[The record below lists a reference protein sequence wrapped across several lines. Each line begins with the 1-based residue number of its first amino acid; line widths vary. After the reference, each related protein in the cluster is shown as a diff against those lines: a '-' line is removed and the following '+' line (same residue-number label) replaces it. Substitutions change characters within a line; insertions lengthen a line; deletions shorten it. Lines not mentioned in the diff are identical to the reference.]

1 MKRNFESGAQKRKKV
16 KKEELFIKNLKN
28 INSYFQTTNTST
40 ENSTDVTTL
49 SVNLDSSVS
58 NSSSILP
65 VDQNDN
71 TETVISYSDNDNG
84 SKEQSTDP
92 PLEPH
97 VLEIGPSTSNTPN
110 YIESN
115 YTDDRINDNGQSA
128 IPHISDSQ
136 LNEPSSDPALW
147 ELFRGSRNALQEY
160 WIKNGFT
167 KCQNFDIHADYKA
180 SVRNYES
187 IEGNKKINR
196 PRKLQNSYFYRE
208 LQNGE
213 KVKREWVLYSPS
225 QGKIFCFFCKLLNES
240 DTSFTTGFN
249 DWKHG
254 LKSISDHENSSEHRK
269 NLYTYIRRTKVVG
282 RIDTELQLQL
292 NEERNYWIEVF
303 RRIVAVIK
311 FLASRGLPFRGSNEI
326 FGSNRNGNYLG
337 MLELI
342 SEFDPFLRE
351 HIKKFGNSG
360 RGKTSFLSST
370 ICEELIEI
378 MGKKVFM
385 GIIAEIR
392 QAKYYSI
399 SIDSTPDVS
408 HVDQLTF
415 IIRYC
420 KNGKSVERFLKF
432 IPIYGHDAEN
442 LCEVVIKFLNE
453 NDISI
458 SNCRG
463 QSYDNA
469 ANMAGRYNGLQAR
482 INDINS
488 LAFFIPCSAHSLNLV
503 GVQAAQSTEEV
514 CKYFDFVQ
522 NLYTF
527 FSASTHRWAVLIRAL
542 ATLGPRQKVVKNL
555 SDTRWSARAD
565 AVFALNNGYKPIKT
579 ALETLITAENESEE
593 TKTRATGLK
602 KNMERLETVFLTIFW
617 NDVLMRLNKT
627 NKMLQKTTLTLSVA
641 VKMLKS
647 LTLYISEKRNK
658 FDWYEKRANEIAPNS
673 VYKDINKR
681 IKKRSTRL
689 TYFDNTDTP
698 DPDVILEGSEKFKIE
713 TFLPVI
719 DTLLNNLTKRSK
731 AYENIFEIF
740 GFLEILTDV
749 NEQTLTNSC
758 THFAS
763 IYNKDVNE
771 TELISECFHLRAYLK
786 NELKINSHLL
796 QKEKFSTEKEEF
808 KDGTKDIEGQE
819 KIKKQE
825 EEMSE
830 SERTTDRESDSDQ
843 EADLN
848 EEKSENASIQKLN
861 LKSLYYYLYENHL
874 FEAFPNVEIALRI
887 HLCMMISNA
896 TGERSFS
903 KLKLIKNV
911 LRNTMTE
918 GRLNNLSIIS
928 IENEFFKTLN
938 FNDVIQDFA
947 NKKLRRRLVH

>member
-1 MKRNFESGAQKRKKV
+1 
-16 KKEELFIKNLKN
+16 
-28 INSYFQTTNTST
+28 
-40 ENSTDVTTL
+40 
-49 SVNLDSSVS
+49 
-58 NSSSILP
+58 
-65 VDQNDN
+65 
-71 TETVISYSDNDNG
+71 
-84 SKEQSTDP
+84 
-92 PLEPH
+92 
-97 VLEIGPSTSNTPN
+97 
-110 YIESN
+110 
-115 YTDDRINDNGQSA
+115 
-128 IPHISDSQ
+128 
-136 LNEPSSDPALW
+136 
-147 ELFRGSRNALQEY
+147 
-160 WIKNGFT
+160 
-167 KCQNFDIHADYKA
+167 
-180 SVRNYES
+180 
-187 IEGNKKINR
+187 
-196 PRKLQNSYFYRE
+196 
-208 LQNGE
+208 
-213 KVKREWVLYSPS
+213 
-225 QGKIFCFFCKLLNES
+225 FCKLFNES
-240 DTSFTTGFN
+240 DSSFTTGFN

-292 NEERNYWIEVF
+292 NEKRNYWIEVF

-360 RGKTSFLSST
+360 RGKASFLSST

-385 GIIAEIR
+385 GIIAEVR

-503 GVQAAQSTEEV
+503 GVQAAESTKEV

-565 AVFALNNGYKPIKT
+565 AVFALNNGYEPIKT
-579 ALETLITAENESEE
+579 ALESLITAENESEE
-593 TKTRATGLK
+593 TKTRATGFK
-602 KNMERLETVFLTIFW
+602 KNMEKLETVFLTIFW
-617 NDVLMRLNKT
+617 NDVLIRLNKT

-647 LTLYISEKRNK
+647 LTLYISEKRN
-658 FDWYEKRANEIAPNS
+658 
-673 VYKDINKR
+673 
-681 IKKRSTRL
+681 
-689 TYFDNTDTP
+689 
-698 DPDVILEGSEKFKIE
+698 
-713 TFLPVI
+713 
-719 DTLLNNLTKRSK
+719 
-731 AYENIFEIF
+731 
-740 GFLEILTDV
+740 
-749 NEQTLTNSC
+749 
-758 THFAS
+758 
-763 IYNKDVNE
+763 
-771 TELISECFHLRAYLK
+771 
-786 NELKINSHLL
+786 
-796 QKEKFSTEKEEF
+796 
-808 KDGTKDIEGQE
+808 
-819 KIKKQE
+819 
-825 EEMSE
+825 
-830 SERTTDRESDSDQ
+830 
-843 EADLN
+843 
-848 EEKSENASIQKLN
+848 
-861 LKSLYYYLYENHL
+861 
-874 FEAFPNVEIALRI
+874 
-887 HLCMMISNA
+887 
-896 TGERSFS
+896 
-903 KLKLIKNV
+903 
-911 LRNTMTE
+911 
-918 GRLNNLSIIS
+918 
-928 IENEFFKTLN
+928 
-938 FNDVIQDFA
+938 
-947 NKKLRRRLVH
+947 

>member
-1 MKRNFESGAQKRKKV
+1 MANPAFAGGLAIRGAS
-16 KKEELFIKNLKN
+16 N
-28 INSYFQTTNTST
+28 
-40 ENSTDVTTL
+40 
-49 SVNLDSSVS
+49 SSVS

-65 VDQNDN
+65 VDPNDN
-71 TETVISYSDNDNG
+71 TETIIFYSDNDNG

-115 YTDDRINDNGQSA
+115 YTDDRINDNVQSA

-225 QGKIFCFFCKLLNES
+225 QGKIFCFPCKLFNES

-254 LKSISDHENSSEHRK
+254 LKSISDHENSSEHK
-269 NLYTYIRRTKVVG
+269 TNLYTYIRRTKVVG

-370 ICEELIEI
+370 ICEKLIEI

-469 ANMAGRYNGLQAR
+469 ANMARRYNGLQAR

-503 GVQAAQSTEEV
+503 GVQAAESTEEV

-565 AVFALNNGYKPIKT
+565 AVFALNNGYKPI
-579 ALETLITAENESEE
+579 
-593 TKTRATGLK
+593 
-602 KNMERLETVFLTIFW
+602 
-617 NDVLMRLNKT
+617 
-627 NKMLQKTTLTLSVA
+627 
-641 VKMLKS
+641 
-647 LTLYISEKRNK
+647 
-658 FDWYEKRANEIAPNS
+658 
-673 VYKDINKR
+673 
-681 IKKRSTRL
+681 
-689 TYFDNTDTP
+689 
-698 DPDVILEGSEKFKIE
+698 
-713 TFLPVI
+713 
-719 DTLLNNLTKRSK
+719 
-731 AYENIFEIF
+731 
-740 GFLEILTDV
+740 
-749 NEQTLTNSC
+749 
-758 THFAS
+758 
-763 IYNKDVNE
+763 
-771 TELISECFHLRAYLK
+771 
-786 NELKINSHLL
+786 
-796 QKEKFSTEKEEF
+796 
-808 KDGTKDIEGQE
+808 
-819 KIKKQE
+819 
-825 EEMSE
+825 
-830 SERTTDRESDSDQ
+830 
-843 EADLN
+843 
-848 EEKSENASIQKLN
+848 
-861 LKSLYYYLYENHL
+861 
-874 FEAFPNVEIALRI
+874 
-887 HLCMMISNA
+887 
-896 TGERSFS
+896 SF
-903 KLKLIKNV
+903 
-911 LRNTMTE
+911 RNT
-918 GRLNNLSIIS
+918 
-928 IENEFFKTLN
+928 
-938 FNDVIQDFA
+938 
-947 NKKLRRRLVH
+947 HYC